1 MSMTFWTLDGSSSWQ
16 EDDLSNELHD
26 ALFKVKESATQGKR
40 NQKKKKKKRK
50 AEIQTAEDLASSPD
64 DRDMQ
69 QEDKSLSQNIKSSK
83 KQKKKRNLGEMG
95 VSEKV
100 SKQDKA
106 SSGSKESFPSTT
118 NPDLRSVK
126 DGEINGLLNE
136 PSTITEDTETGLK
149 QNTHEEPQGQK
160 QVKKKR
166 KRKARKNKFKVES
179 ERVGKSNCGDEEKAS
194 EVSEPQN
201 GLQLEANDISTDSNP
216 SLSRKERRKLKRKL
230 AKQHLHDKTPESE
243 TPSKNMKR
251 TSDELEINPSSQHEE
266 KVVNKDEDSKS
277 NEEESDS
284 GSGLILVKSKKSSNS
299 KSSLKT
305 EMESQLKSSQ
315 FRFLNEHLYKVT
327 GEEAKQLFAGDKAAF
342 VTYHEGFTQQV
353 EQWPVNPV
361 DVIIEV
367 LKRRPAS
374 QVVGDFGCGDAKIA
388 RSVRQKVHSFDLHP
402 VNKHVTVCNIAKVP
416 LKPST
421 LDVAIFCL
429 SLMGTDWIDFV
440 MEANRTLK
448 QGGLLKVAEVA
459 SRFTS
464 LASFLSVM
472 KTLGFHLKSKDL
484 SNKMFYL
491 FDFKK
496 KHAPTSAPL
505 PKGVILKPCLYKKR

>member
-1 MSMTFWTLDGSSSWQ
+1 MTFWTLDGSSTWQ

-26 ALFKVKESATQGKR
+26 ALFKVKESTQVNR

-50 AEIQTAEDLASSPD
+50 VETQTAEDLAPSPD
-64 DRDMQ
+64 DRGTQ

-95 VSEKV
+95 ASEKV
-100 SKQDKA
+100 SKRDKA
-106 SSGSKESFPSTT
+106 SPGSKESFPSTT
-118 NPDLRSVK
+118 NQDLWSVK
-126 DGEINGLLNE
+126 DGEIITLLKE
-136 PSTITEDTETGLK
+136 PSTITKNTETSLK
-149 QNTHEEPQGQK
+149 QNTHEKTPEQK

-166 KRKARKNKFKVES
+166 KRKARKNKFRVES
-179 ERVGKSNCGDEEKAS
+179 EQVGKSDCGDEEKFKAS
-194 EVSEPQN
+194 EVQPQN
-201 GLQLEANDISTDSNP
+201 GLHSEANNASTDSNP

-230 AKQHLHDKTPESE
+230 AKQHLQDQNPESG
-243 TPSKNMKR
+243 TPSKKMKR
-251 TSDELEINPSSQHEE
+251 TSDELEVKPPSQHEE

-277 NEEESDS
+277 NEVESDS
-284 GSGLILVKSKKSSNS
+284 GGGLILVKSKKSLNL

-315 FRFLNEHLYKVT
+315 FRLLNEHLYKVT
-327 GEEAKQLFAGDKAAF
+327 GKEAKQLFAGDKAAF

-388 RSVRQKVHSFDLHP
+388 RSVRQKVHSFDLYP
-402 VNKHVTVCNIAKVP
+402 INKHVTVCNIAKVP

-484 SNKMFYL
+484 SNKVFYL

-496 KHAPTSAPL
+496 RHAPTSAPL